1 MSFFLLPSI
10 PLHDNIDD
18 IFNVYYTESCNSC
31 DNNRINKTLYAY
43 LNEIKQSINSQ
54 INVWDKYKK
63 FTNPYEY
70 IHSPVPNTKQS
81 ICKIVPLS
89 RSFFKMIELIHMM
102 NLFENI
108 SNTKCKT
115 FHLAEGP
122 GGFVEATSYL
132 RNCSSDTY
140 YAMTLINDDDQT
152 VPGWKKSNVFLNN
165 NKNVIIEKGIDGT
178 GNLMNPDNL
187 KHCFDKYKCSMDLI
201 TADGG
206 FDFSSDFNNQELIS
220 SKLLFCQI
228 AFAIAMQKKGGNFVV
243 KFFDTF
249 TRSSADMIYILSM
262 LYNQVYFVKPN
273 TSRYTNS
280 EKYIVCKDFRLDNVD
295 KIVMKMIGMIETQNS
310 VKSYMERYISIDIP
324 HYYINKVEE
333 YNAIL
338 GQQQIENIFST
349 LSMINNKYNN
359 HFEDIKNL
367 HIQKCIGWCKKY
379 KLPYYKISNYTSN
392 GFYVSNPFFNKSNSS
407 NSSTNTITSK
417 STSSSS
423 IKNSC
428 VNKII
433 NECECEC
440 EIKIDNSSSLS
451 EENLTS
457 DPDADDEAEIEAD
470 ADADPD
476 TSEAESYMQ

>member
-1 MSFFLLPSI
+1 MCFFLLPTI
-10 PLHDNIDD
+10 PLHDNIED
-18 IFNVYYTESCNSC
+18 IMKLYYTGTC
-31 DNNRINKTLYAY
+31 DDDNRINKTLYSY

-54 INVWDKYKK
+54 IAAWDKYKK

-70 IHSPVPNTKQS
+70 IHSAVPNTKQS

-89 RSFFKMIELIHMM
+89 RSFFKMIELVNMM
-102 NLFENI
+102 NLFENMSQI
-108 SNTKCKT
+108 KCNT

-122 GGFVEATSYL
+122 GGFIEATSYL

-178 GNLMNPDNL
+178 GNLMNPQNL
-187 KHCFDKYKCSMDLI
+187 KSCYDKYKGSMDFI

-206 FDFSSDFNNQELIS
+206 FDFSADFNNQELIS
-220 SKLLFCQI
+220 AKLLFCQI
-228 AFAIAMQKKGGNFVV
+228 AFAVAMQKKGGNFVV

-249 TRSSADMIYILSM
+249 TCSSIDMVYILSM

-280 EKYIVCKDFRLDNVD
+280 EKYIVCKDFRIDNTD
-295 KIVMKMIGMIETQNS
+295 KIVMKMIEMIEMQNN
-310 VKSYMERYISIDIP
+310 VKSYVDRFISIDIP
-324 HYYINKVEE
+324 YYFINKVEE

-359 HFEDIKNL
+359 HFEDIKNM

-379 KLPYYKISNYTSN
+379 KLPYYKISNYGS
-392 GFYVSNPFFNKSNSS
+392 GFYVSNPFFNKSMN
-407 NSSTNTITSK
+407 
-417 STSSSS
+417 
-423 IKNSC
+423 

-433 NECECEC
+433 RNDEV
-440 EIKIDNSSSLS
+440 KTDASLS
-451 EENLTS
+451 EEHSIS
-457 DPDADDEAEIEAD
+457 DADADDEVETETHVEI
-470 ADADPD
+470 
-476 TSEAESYMQ
+476 

>member
-1 MSFFLLPSI
+1 MCFFLLPAI
-10 PLHDNIDD
+10 PLHDNIEDIMKLFYKGTDD
-18 IFNVYYTESCNSC
+18 
-31 DNNRINKTLYAY
+31 DNRINKTLYTY

-54 INVWDKYKK
+54 IAVWDKYKK

-70 IHSPVPNTKQS
+70 IHSAVPNTKQS

-89 RSFFKMIELIHMM
+89 RSFFKMIELINMM
-102 NLFENI
+102 NLFENM
-108 SNTKCKT
+108 SQTKCNT

-122 GGFVEATSYL
+122 GGFIEATSYL

-178 GNLMNPDNL
+178 GNLMNQQNL
-187 KHCFDKYKCSMDLI
+187 KSCHEKYKGSMDFI

-206 FDFSSDFNNQELIS
+206 FDFSADFNNQELIS
-220 SKLLFCQI
+220 AKLLFCQI
-228 AFAIAMQKKGGNFVV
+228 AFAVAMQKKGGNFVV

-249 TRSSADMIYILSM
+249 TRSSIDMLYILSM

-280 EKYIVCKDFRLDNVD
+280 EKYIVCKDFRIDNTD
-295 KIVMKMIGMIETQNS
+295 KIVMKMIEMIETHNKVQ
-310 VKSYMERYISIDIP
+310 SYMERFISIDIP
-324 HYYINKVEE
+324 YYFINKVEE

-359 HFEDIKNL
+359 HFEDIKNM

-379 KLPYYKISNYTSN
+379 KLPYYKISNYGSR
-392 GFYVSNPFFNKSNSS
+392 FYVSNPFFNKS
-407 NSSTNTITSK
+407 
-417 STSSSS
+417 
-423 IKNSC
+423 KN

-433 NECECEC
+433 REDEV
-440 EIKIDNSSSLS
+440 KIEASLS
-451 EENLTS
+451 EEHSIS
-457 DPDADDEAEIEAD
+457 DADADGDDADGDDEAEID
-470 ADADPD
+470 ADADGD
-476 TSEAESYMQ
+476 DEAEIDADAENESRAEC